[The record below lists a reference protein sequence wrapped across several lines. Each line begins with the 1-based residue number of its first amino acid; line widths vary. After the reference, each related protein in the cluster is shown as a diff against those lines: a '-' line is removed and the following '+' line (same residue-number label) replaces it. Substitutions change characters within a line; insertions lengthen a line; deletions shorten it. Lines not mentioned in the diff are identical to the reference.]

1 MQRSDTKEIEARMER
16 QIEPRVFW
24 PALTVILTLC
34 FSAMA
39 WPEASAVVVNN
50 ARNWVGY
57 NFGWLYL
64 FSGIACFGLLGWLSL
79 GQFATVKL
87 GRPDD
92 EPEFSTFTWIAM
104 LFCGGIGSSL
114 TYWALLEPI
123 YYLQTPPFALE
134 TGSAPAYEWAAM
146 YGNFH
151 WGISAWAFWAVPA
164 IVIGYSY
171 YVRRQPRLTFSM
183 ASQSV
188 LGRHATGPLGIAM
201 DVAVMFGI
209 IGGVG
214 TSLGLGTPLIA
225 AISAKILGI
234 QQSVGL
240 NLVILLI
247 WTLIFGTSV
256 YLGLERGIAR
266 LSNINTY
273 LALLLVAFALVVGPT
288 VFILNTFS
296 NSMGLMMN
304 NFFRMSL
311 WTDPIAQ
318 DGFPQTW
325 TVFYWAWWV
334 AYAPMMG
341 LFVARIS
348 RGRTFR
354 EIIFAM
360 CFWGSVG
367 CWAYFAVFG
376 GYSLHLQ
383 VTGALD
389 VSRLL
394 TEVGPAETGA
404 TILASLPMSGVVLPT
419 IVVVLFIFMA
429 TTIDSSAYILASVST
444 RELRAD
450 EEPARWNR
458 VLWAV
463 VLGLTAMM
471 MLAIGGLEAIQASSI
486 VMALPVLVSLF
497 VLVWAFVKD
506 LHEDYGEALAP
517 PPLPV
522 VEYEEGGRRL
532 GDDSTQG

>member
-1 MQRSDTKEIEARMER
+1 MDR
-16 QIEPRVFW
+16 QIEHRVFW
-24 PALTVILTLC
+24 PALIVIVTIC
-34 FSAMA
+34 VSAMIDPA
-39 WPEASAVVVNN
+39 GVGAQVNQ
-50 ARNWVGY
+50 ARDWVSD

-64 FSGIACFGLLGWLSL
+64 FSGIACFGLLAWLVL
-79 GQFATVKL
+79 GRFASVKL
-87 GRPDD
+87 GGRDD
-92 EPEFSTFTWIAM
+92 KPEFSTFTWIAM

-114 TYWALLEPI
+114 TYWAMLEPI
-123 YYLQTPPFALE
+123 YYLQDRPFGVQS
-134 TGSAPAYEWAAM
+134 GSSLSYEWAAM

-151 WGISAWAFWAVPA
+151 WGLSAWALWCVPA

-171 YVRRQPRLTFSM
+171 HVRRQPRLTFSM
-183 ASQSV
+183 ASQTV
-188 LGRHATGPLGIAM
+188 LGRYTKGPLGVAM

-225 AISAKILGI
+225 AISAEILGI
-234 QQSVGL
+234 EQGIGL
-240 NLVILLI
+240 NLVILFI

-273 LALLLVAFALVVGPT
+273 LALLLVAFVLLVGPT
-288 VFILNTFS
+288 VFILDLFS
-296 NSMGLMMN
+296 NSMGLMLD
-304 NFFRMSL
+304 NFFRMSM
-311 WTDPIAQ
+311 WTDPVAEE
-318 DGFPQTW
+318 GFPQKW

-354 EIIFAM
+354 EVVFAM

-383 VTGALD
+383 KTGLLD
-389 VSRLL
+389 VSHLL
-394 TEVGPAETGA
+394 NEVGPAETGA
-404 TILASLPMSGVVLPT
+404 QILASLPMSGLVLPSM
-419 IVVVLFIFMA
+419 VVVLFIFMA
-429 TTIDSSAYILASVST
+429 TTLDSSAYILASVST
-444 RELRAD
+444 RELHAN

-458 VLWAV
+458 VLWAG
-463 VLGLTAMM
+463 VLGLMAMM
-471 MLAIGGLEAIQASSI
+471 MLSIGGLEVIQASSI
-486 VMALPVLVSLF
+486 VMALPVLFALYI
-497 VLVWAFVKD
+497 LVWAFVKD
-506 LHEDYGEALAP
+506 LLEDYGEALAP

-522 VEYEEGGRRL
+522 VEYEEGGRRRA
-532 GDDSTQG
+532 DDSTPN